1 MGCDWRGTRRTIGL
15 GVVLGAVAG
24 AVPAADLGRHR
35 RQDVPGMSDRGRLKI
50 RAAAE
55 QEEARFHADLER
67 LGTERVGSM
76 IAGLRAS
83 IAIEPDPLKRGILRG
98 AYLASLRYVSEF
110 WVPEGTG
117 GDHGSSDEAE
127 TGGRP

>member
-1 MGCDWRGTRRTIGL
+1 
-15 GVVLGAVAG
+15 
-24 AVPAADLGRHR
+24 
-35 RQDVPGMSDRGRLKI
+35 MSDQSRLKI

-55 QEEARFHADLER
+55 QEEARFHDDLER
-67 LGTERVGSM
+67 IGTERTGSM

-83 IAIEPDPLKRGILRG
+83 IALETDAFKRAILRG

-110 WVPEGTG
+110 WVPEPTG
-117 GDHGSSDEAE
+117 GDNGSSDEAS

>member
-1 MGCDWRGTRRTIGL
+1 M
-15 GVVLGAVAG
+15 LGAVAG

-35 RQDVPGMSDRGRLKI
+35 RRAVAGMSDRGRLKI

-83 IAIEPDPLKRGILRG
+83 IAVEPDPLKRGILRG

-117 GDHGSSDEAE
+117 GDHGSSDEAS